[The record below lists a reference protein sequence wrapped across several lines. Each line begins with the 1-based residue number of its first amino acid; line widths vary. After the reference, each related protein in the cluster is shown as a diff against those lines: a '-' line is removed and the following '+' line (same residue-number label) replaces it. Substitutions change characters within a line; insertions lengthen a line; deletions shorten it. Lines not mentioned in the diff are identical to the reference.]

1 MAKPGKSILV
11 IEDDLAIRSL
21 LVDVLVDDGYEVQAA
36 SDGEEAL
43 AILEGWL
50 PDLIILDQLMPRMD
64 GTAFRAEQ
72 RSRPH
77 LATIPTLLLSAI
89 RDLPEQARDLDVAAT
104 MPKPFNLDELLVMAG
119 QLIAAAE
126 EGTATYTSTEYPSGS
141 GPAKK

>member
-1 MAKPGKSILV
+1 MAKPGKSVLV

-64 GTAFRAEQ
+64 GTAFRSEQ

-77 LATIPTLLLSAI
+77 LATIPTLRLAAI

-104 MPKPFNLDELLVMAG
+104 MPKPFTLDELLVMAG

-126 EGTATYTSTEYPSGS
+126 EGTSTQTS
-141 GPAKK
+141 